1 MGTAKLMTPLFYDG
15 NYNVEKKRM
24 RAVLEREVSNGAV
37 SYRLWRSDGK
47 PDLEYPRAAND
58 AYILHVEVNDHLVPL
73 RMTDYALV
81 NHCGLLPATIA
92 LYGSEE
98 GREEYFKHLRDSGA
112 AGTGAFTEAMARET
126 EKIIELGN
134 DSARQADYIKSVL
147 DQHVAAFLDSKEC
160 DGKSFPDFVGA
171 LILEEIPSC
180 LALRT
185 KYRAYKQE
193 ESLKR
198 QAEQEEQDRAFCE
211 ERNRKAEQMIDL
223 AIRTIRGGGM
233 LKNEPISLYKSR
245 YDSSTYSIVNHL
257 MRRYQVDVPLRT
269 QGWINDKL
277 ISVTIENGKCEHLRY
292 MRSKGAQCSQK
303 IFDCMHE
310 LILKVCSETE
320 E

>member
-81 NHCGLLPATIA
+81 NHCGLLPATVA

-98 GREEYFKHLRDSGA
+98 GRKEYFKHLRDSGA
-112 AGTGAFTEAMARET
+112 AGTGSFTEAMARET

-134 DSARQADYIKSVL
+134 DSARQANYIKSVL
-147 DQHVAAFLDSKEC
+147 DQHVAVFLDAKES
-160 DGKSFPDFVGA
+160 DGKSFSDFVGA
-171 LILEEIPSC
+171 LILDEIPSC

-193 ESLKR
+193 EALKR

-223 AIRTIRGGGM
+223 AIRTIRGGGT

-245 YDSSTYSIVNHL
+245 YDSSTYSIVNHI

-292 MRSKGAQCSQK
+292 SVPKVRSALKKS
-303 IFDCMHE
+303 
-310 LILKVCSETE
+310 LIVCTS
-320 E
+320 